1 MVILKELA
9 RSCDFGEALEDML
22 RDRLVCGTHSDPI
35 RNRLLSERDFT
46 FQRALELSLSIES
59 ALAASK
65 ELSQK
70 GQTVNMVGKPI
81 RKYSPRKQV
90 CWRCGGP
97 HAADCCWF
105 KTEFCHICGEK
116 GHTSRRCARKK
127 SQKSFE
133 RTSKSGTQGSYKPGQ
148 SPLKSSKKGIQSK
161 KAHMVEEYESYESG
175 SDKESI
181 WALNHVGSNR
191 EAILVKVNI
200 EGKEIPL
207 ELDTGSNVSIMPSN
221 MYNEQFCHLELEH
234 TSAEFEGYFGAVP
247 EATRQDQC

>member
-35 RNRLLSERDFT
+35 RNRLLSERDLT

-90 CWRCGGP
+90 CWHWGGP
-97 HAADCCWF
+97 QAADCCRF

-116 GHTSRRCARKK
+116 GHISQRCARKK

-161 KAHMVEEYESYESG
+161 KAHIVEEYESYESG

-191 EAILVKVNI
+191 EALPTLSK
-200 EGKEIPL
+200 
-207 ELDTGSNVSIMPSN
+207 TSIN
-221 MYNEQFCHLELEH
+221 LH
-234 TSAEFEGYFGAVP
+234 T
-247 EATRQDQC
+247 